1 MLIQIGGFQAFS
13 RHTLSN
19 QAVQVDVVGAL
30 KTKVSSA
37 DVIDS
42 LVVDHERTV
51 GVLESGMSG
60 QDGVI
65 WLNNGGC
72 GLRSWVNAELQLD
85 LLAEVDGES
94 LHEESTETRTSSTTE
109 GVEDEE
115 TLETRA
121 VIGNTANLVQNLVDQ
136 LLANSVVTTS
146 VVVGGILLASDHVL
160 RVEQAA
166 VGTGAD
172 FIDDVGLEIAV
183 NGTGNIFALTY
194 SAKTRQVYLR

>member
-1 MLIQIGGFQAFS
+1 MNTRVWDQVGLELVEINVQRTIKTKRGSNGGDNWSMLIQIWYFQAVS

-51 GVLESGMSG
+51 GVLESGMGG

-65 WLNNGGC
+65 WLNDGGC

-94 LHEESTETRTSSTTE
+94 LHE
-109 GVEDEE
+109 
-115 TLETRA
+115 
-121 VIGNTANLVQNLVDQ
+121 
-136 LLANSVVTTS
+136 
-146 VVVGGILLASDHVL
+146 
-160 RVEQAA
+160 
-166 VGTGAD
+166 
-172 FIDDVGLEIAV
+172 
-183 NGTGNIFALTY
+183 
-194 SAKTRQVYLR
+194 